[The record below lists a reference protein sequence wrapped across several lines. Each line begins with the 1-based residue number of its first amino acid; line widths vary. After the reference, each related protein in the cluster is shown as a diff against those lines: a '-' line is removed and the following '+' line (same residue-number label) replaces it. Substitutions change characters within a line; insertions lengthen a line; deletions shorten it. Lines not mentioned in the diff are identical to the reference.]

1 MKRHCLRSTHFS
13 LLLPLLATASADL
26 QAQDRFPSKPI
37 QLLVSQAPGGSA
49 DFISRALAERMS
61 ESIQQP
67 VVVLNQPGANGGLA
81 AGQVARAAPDGYT
94 LLMAVNTNLVVN
106 PSLYTNLPYDP
117 FRDFAPVSVV
127 ARGPMALIVSAS
139 GPGSI
144 AELIARA
151 KASPGKLNYASVGF
165 GSTHHLGAELFK
177 VLTKTDVAHI
187 PYKGTTAAVTDL
199 LAGIVHFE
207 FAGVGTASSL
217 AESGKIRILAV
228 GSPNRSAKIPDVP
241 TMEEAGV
248 PGFEL
253 STWFAL
259 LAPAKTPPEIISRI
273 SQEIRKATADPRL
286 HERLT
291 RQGMDVTTSSPAD
304 LLALMQSD
312 TERWKRV
319 IEVTGTKAPEKAD

>member
-1 MKRHCLRSTHFS
+1 
-13 LLLPLLATASADL
+13 
-26 QAQDRFPSKPI
+26 
-37 QLLVSQAPGGSA
+37 
-49 DFISRALAERMS
+49 
-61 ESIQQP
+61 
-67 VVVLNQPGANGGLA
+67 
-81 AGQVARAAPDGYT
+81 
-94 LLMAVNTNLVVN
+94 
-106 PSLYTNLPYDP
+106 
-117 FRDFAPVSVV
+117 
-127 ARGPMALIVSAS
+127 
-139 GPGSI
+139 
-144 AELIARA
+144 
-151 KASPGKLNYASVGF
+151 
-165 GSTHHLGAELFK
+165 
-177 VLTKTDVAHI
+177 
-187 PYKGTTAAVTDL
+187 
-199 LAGIVHFE
+199 
-207 FAGVGTASSL
+207 
-217 AESGKIRILAV
+217 V

-291 RQGMDVTTSSPAD
+291 RQGMDVTASSPAD